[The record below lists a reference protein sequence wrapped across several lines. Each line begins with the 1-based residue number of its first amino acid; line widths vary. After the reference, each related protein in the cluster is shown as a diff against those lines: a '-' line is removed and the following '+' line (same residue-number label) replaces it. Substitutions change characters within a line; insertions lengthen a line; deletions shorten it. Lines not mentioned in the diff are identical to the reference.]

1 VVPKTC
7 VITDIH
13 GRLSELWFL
22 LDLMPD
28 GAKMIFLGDYIDR
41 GSQSAEVVA
50 LMRLLQQDGAI
61 CLRGNHEDMMCNPDT
76 MGGTWMAN
84 GGSATVESYRDPLS
98 GDVNVGLME
107 RDAAWF
113 ETLPRV
119 HSDAH
124 RVYVHAGVLPL
135 EPLDNQPQAIT
146 QWFRYPNNVDVGW
159 RDKHVVHGH
168 TPGVLHLTNRTCLDG
183 GKALCCGVF
192 DDDVPGGPVEMLW
205 A

>member
-1 VVPKTC
+1 MSVTC

-13 GRLSELWFL
+13 GRLTELLTL
-22 LDLMPD
+22 LDQVPE
-28 GAKMIFLGDYIDR
+28 GARLIFLGDYIDR

-50 LMRLLQQDGAI
+50 LMRLLQQDGAV

-84 GGSATVESYRDPLS
+84 GGSATVESYKDPLS
-98 GDVNVGLME
+98 GRVNAGMMK
-107 RDAAWF
+107 DHAAWF
-113 ETLPRV
+113 ESLPRV

-124 RVYVHAGVLPL
+124 RVYVHAGVLPMEAL
-135 EPLDNQPQAIT
+135 EKQPESIT
-146 QWFRYPNNVDVGW
+146 QWFRYPSGIDVGW

-168 TPGVLHLTNRTCLDG
+168 TPGVLQLTHRTCLDG

-192 DDDVPGGPVEMLW
+192 DDDVAGGPVEVLW

>member
-1 VVPKTC
+1 MGKVC

-13 GRLSELWFL
+13 GRLTELWRL
-22 LDLMPD
+22 LDQMPE
-28 GAKMIFLGDYIDR
+28 GARMIFLGDYIDR

-50 LMRLLQQDGAI
+50 LMRLMQQDGAV

-84 GGSATVESYRDPLS
+84 GGSATLESYKDPLS
-98 GDVNVGLME
+98 GRLNAGLMK

-113 ETLPRV
+113 QSLPCVYR
-119 HSDAH
+119 DEH
-124 RVYVHAGVLPL
+124 RVYVHAGVDPSKG
-135 EPLDNQPQAIT
+135 LDDQPEGIT
-146 QWFRYPNNVDVGW
+146 QWFRYPAGADIGW
-159 RDKHVVHGH
+159 RDLHVVHGH
-168 TPGVLHLTNRTCLDG
+168 TPGIVQLTNRTCLDG

-192 DDDVPGGPVEMLW
+192 DDDVPGGPVGMLW

>member
-1 VVPKTC
+1 MGKVC

-13 GRLSELWFL
+13 GRLTELLLL
-22 LDLMPD
+22 LDQVPE
-28 GAKMIFLGDYIDR
+28 GARLIFLGDYIDR

-50 LMRLLQQDGAI
+50 LMRLLQQDGAV

-84 GGSATVESYRDPLS
+84 GGSATLESYKDPLS
-98 GDVNVGLME
+98 GRVNAGMMK
-107 RDAAWF
+107 DHAAWF
-113 ETLPRV
+113 ESLPTVYR
-119 HSDAH
+119 DQH
-124 RVYVHAGVLPL
+124 RVYVHAGVDPSKSL
-135 EPLDNQPQAIT
+135 EDQPEGIT
-146 QWFRYPNNVDVGW
+146 QWFRYPAGADIGW
-159 RDKHVVHGH
+159 RDLHVVHGH
-168 TPGVLHLTNRTCLDG
+168 TPGIVQLTNRTCLDG

>member
-1 VVPKTC
+1 MGKVC

-13 GRLSELWFL
+13 GRLTELWRL

-28 GAKMIFLGDYIDR
+28 DAKMIFLGDYIDR

-50 LMRLLQQDGAI
+50 LMRLLQQDGAV
-61 CLRGNHEDMMCNPDT
+61 CLRGNHEDMMCSPDT

-98 GDVNVGLME
+98 GEVNVGLME

-113 ETLPRV
+113 ESLPRV

-135 EPLDNQPQAIT
+135 EALDNQPEAIT
-146 QWFRYPNNVDVGW
+146 QWFRYTAGADIGW

-168 TPGVLHLTNRTCLDG
+168 TPGIVQLANRTCLDG

-192 DDDVPGGPVEMLW
+192 DDDVAGGPVEMLW